1 MSRAVQIT
9 FDCHDP
15 IGQARFWAEALGY
28 VIPGPPGVPLEDGAD
43 PFEAWNRF
51 ISGLGI
57 ELKPEDMRA
66 AIEDPEGH
74 GPRLFFQIVPEGKT
88 VKNRVHLDVRT
99 APGLEGQERMEALE
113 VECRRLL
120 THGAT
125 RLNCVDPEPPM
136 EAGFIV
142 MADPEGNEFCLD

>member
-1 MSRAVQIT
+1 MSRTVQIT
-9 FDCHDP
+9 FDCDDP
-15 IGQARFWAEALGY
+15 ILLARFWAEALGY
-28 VIPGPPGVPLEDGAD
+28 VIPGPPGAVLEDGTD
-43 PFEAWNRF
+43 PFEAWNSF
-51 ISGLGI
+51 ISELGI
-57 ELKPEDMRA
+57 ELRAEDMRA

-99 APGLEGQERMEALE
+99 APGQEGEERMDALE
-113 VECRRLL
+113 AESRRLL
-120 THGAT
+120 SFGAA
-125 RLNCVDPEPPM
+125 RLERVDPAPPM